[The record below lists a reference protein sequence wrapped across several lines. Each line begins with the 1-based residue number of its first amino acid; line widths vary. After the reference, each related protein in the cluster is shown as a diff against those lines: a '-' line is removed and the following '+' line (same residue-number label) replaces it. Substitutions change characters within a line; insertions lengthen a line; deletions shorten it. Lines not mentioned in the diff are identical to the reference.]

1 MVRTKKQR
9 AKALEKGID
18 SLEKNIDLHK
28 KKLEQAL
35 QERDDI
41 LVEYTMKEIKGFG
54 IEKEK
59 KLKLLKKLKSLKT

>member
-18 SLEKNIDLHK
+18 SLEKNIGLHK
-28 KKLEQAL
+28 RKLEQAL

-41 LVEYTMKEIKGFG
+41 LIEYTMKEIKTFG

-59 KLKLLKKLKSLKT
+59 KLKQLKKLKS